1 MWPKTFYIESL
12 DSIIDSL
19 MKLLDSPNILIKLKQ
34 GFEKSGSSSCIHE
47 SGDIFEQTEHSATLV
62 RKH

>member
-47 SGDIFEQTEHSATLV
+47 SGDIPEQTEH
-62 RKH
+62 